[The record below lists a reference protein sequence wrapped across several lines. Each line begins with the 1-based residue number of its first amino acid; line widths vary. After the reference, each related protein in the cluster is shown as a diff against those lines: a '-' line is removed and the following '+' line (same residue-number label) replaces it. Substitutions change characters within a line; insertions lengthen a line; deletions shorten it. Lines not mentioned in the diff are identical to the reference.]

1 MTRPPPKSTGSQE
14 TSRFN
19 IQLLGALPL
28 IGSTQQP
35 FLCAFLEKKKKKT
48 ICQSPG
54 RTLLCYKYMSTH
66 TTQNEDVQLP
76 ITAGNLN

>member
-1 MTRPPPKSTGSQE
+1 MTCLPLKSTGSQE
-14 TSRFN
+14 SSRFN

-35 FLCAFLEKKKKKT
+35 FLCAFKKKKK

-54 RTLLCYKYMSTH
+54 RTLLCYKYTSTH

-76 ITAGNLN
+76 ITAGSLN

>member
-1 MTRPPPKSTGSQE
+1 MTCLPPKSTGSQE
-14 TSRFN
+14 SSRFN

-35 FLCAFLEKKKKKT
+35 FLCAFLKKKKET

-54 RTLLCYKYMSTH
+54 RTLLCYKYTSTH